1 MDWKKLLAYITGSVD
16 QERLLLN
23 EYLAAENRILR
34 NQFKR
39 RLLLTDGERQTLA
52 EIGKRLGKKAQ
63 EEVANIVKPDTLLG
77 WHRRLVLKFYY
88 RKAG

>member
-1 MDWKKLLAYITGSVD
+1 
-16 QERLLLN
+16 
-23 EYLAAENRILR
+23 
-34 NQFKR
+34 
-39 RLLLTDGERQTLA
+39 LLLTDGERQTLA